1 MMRNIITV
9 AHLTVAEARRRRI
22 VLAAALCALAFLL
35 LFGAAL
41 FFAHRDMLRD
51 PNTSFPERQMT
62 LAMLTVVGF
71 FAANFLAVV
80 FALLLPIDTLSGEID
95 SGVMQTLASKPLD
108 RAEIVLGKWAGHLLI
123 AFAYLL
129 VICTGIVVIVRAVVG
144 FVPVNVAPALPLMML
159 EVMLLLS
166 VSIAGGA
173 RLNTITNGV
182 VALAF
187 YAIAFV
193 GGFVEQV
200 GVVAGIPSARAIGI
214 AVSLISPADALWR
227 LAVYYM
233 QPALVRGLET
243 PLTTFSV
250 PTFYMV
256 WWAAGFTVLTL
267 AYGVRTFRR
276 RNL

>member
-22 VLAAALCALAFLL
+22 VLAAVLCALAFLG
-35 LFGAAL
+35 FFAAAL
-41 FFAHRDMLRD
+41 FFAHRDLISD
-51 PNTSFPERQMT
+51 PGTSFPERQVV
-62 LAMLTVVGF
+62 LAILTVVGF
-71 FAANFLAVV
+71 FAANFLSVV

-129 VICTGIVVIVRAVVG
+129 AISTGIVLMVRLVVG
-144 FVPVNVAPALPLMML
+144 FVPLNVAPALPLMML
-159 EVMLLLS
+159 EITLLLS

-187 YAIAFV
+187 YALAFV
-193 GGFVEQV
+193 GGFVEQI
-200 GVVAGIPSARAIGI
+200 GTVAGIPSARTIGI

-227 LAVYYM
+227 LALYYM
-233 QPALVRGLET
+233 QPAIVRGLET

-250 PTFYMV
+250 PTFLMV

-267 AYGVRTFRR
+267 LYAIRTFGRR
-276 RNL
+276 AL